1 LLRRRHL
8 PCVDCHVVTYYN
20 LFDVLFFYCFQVL
33 LLDSIRRLQFND
45 CEPTLEF
52 QFSLKVF
59 QGLLYIFTNFNEILV
74 HFQSVSTFIELNN
87 N

>member
-1 LLRRRHL
+1 MLRRRHL

-59 QGLLYIFTNFNEILV
+59 QGLLYINIILSFLCLGWV
-74 HFQSVSTFIELNN
+74 CDSRLQVAMIN
-87 N
+87 